1 MIQII
6 VLSIVSIIAIILI
19 TAALM
24 KKEYRISSVILINRP
39 RAHVFDFVVHLRNQE
54 KYSKWVMMDPNVNLN
69 YKGTDGTVGFIA
81 AWKSNN
87 KNVGVGEQEITKIV
101 DGERYVVEIRF
112 EKPFKGISTAITT
125 TKALAQNETKVTTT
139 FHTRSPFPMNLMIPM
154 ICKMLQKDMD
164 QNAATLKKVL
174 ES

>member
-1 MIQII
+1 
-6 VLSIVSIIAIILI
+6 
-19 TAALM
+19 
-24 KKEYRISSVILINRP
+24 
-39 RAHVFDFVVHLRNQE
+39 
-54 KYSKWVMMDPNVNLN
+54 MDPNVNLN